1 MTGDNRTAAKAGGSA
16 EQIRFG
22 LGGTSIGALLV
33 ALGPAGLVA
42 IIIREHANADAQ
54 IAELERRFPNARL
67 VRDDEGIKAEVAAV
81 IDFVEAPSGNIELPL
96 DIRGTDFQ
104 RRVYRQVLAIPF
116 GQTTSFADIAVRIGS
131 PKAVRAVGNAC
142 SNNPLEFA
150 IPCHRVLRSDG
161 SWSAG
166 TAWGSRRQCTIAT
179 REAAAA
185 TSSKTGEQ
193 R

>member
-1 MTGDNRTAAKAGGSA
+1 MTGKNRKAAKAAGPT

-22 LGGTSIGALLV
+22 LGRTSLAALLV
-33 ALGPAGLVA
+33 AVGPTGLVA
-42 IIIREHANADAQ
+42 IIIREHPDADAQ
-54 IAELERRFPNARL
+54 IAELERRFPNAHL
-67 VRDDEGIKAEVAAV
+67 VRDDEGTKAEVAAV
-81 IDFVEAPSGNIELPL
+81 IDFVEAPSDNIELPL
-96 DIRGTDFQ
+96 DIRGTDFE

-116 GQTTSFADIAVRIGS
+116 GQTTSFADIAARIGS

-161 SWSAG
+161 SWSGG
-166 TAWGSRRQCTIAT
+166 TPWGNRRQRTIVA

-185 TSSKTGEQ
+185 ASAKGTQAK
-193 R
+193 